1 VALGPAQVHPQ
12 QHLRPVGG
20 FGAAGAGADRQDGR
34 PVVMLAREQQG
45 GALAAE
51 LGLERSGVAVELG
64 LELGILGLVQ

>member
-1 VALGPAQVHPQ
+1 
-12 QHLRPVGG
+12 
-20 FGAAGAGADRQDGR
+20 
-34 PVVMLAREQQG
+34 MLAREQQG